1 MNAIKA
7 FSTILLASTYTLF
20 VITLAV
26 ACTLISAVR
35 ELYKELVK

>member
-1 MNAIKA
+1 MEAIKA

-20 VITLAV
+20 VITIAV

-35 ELYKELVK
+35 ELYKELFK

>member
-20 VITLAV
+20 VIALAV
-26 ACTLISAVR
+26 VCTLISAVR